1 MSMKTSRCGLASLSD
16 PQSRVEPARLG
27 AVDDH
32 NARLL
37 AAIERG
43 ERVVHALERDPV
55 RDRHR

>member
-1 MSMKTSRCGLASLSD
+1 MSMKTSRYGLASLSD

-37 AAIERG
+37 AAIER
-43 ERVVHALERDPV
+43 VVHALERDPV